1 MKAIHFRNACKAHED
16 LDYSG
21 YRSYQKMPLEREM
34 IHLED
39 GLHLST
45 QGRVWTQKEG
55 FFGGENALLGV
66 AHASKVETSRDE
78 LVEVYMDHVN
88 QVDSVDG
95 LAP

>member
-1 MKAIHFRNACKAHED
+1 
-16 LDYSG
+16 
-21 YRSYQKMPLEREM
+21 MPLEREM

-45 QGRVWTQKEG
+45 QGTVWTQKDC

-88 QVDSVDG
+88 QVDSFDG

>member
-1 MKAIHFRNACKAHED
+1 
-16 LDYSG
+16 
-21 YRSYQKMPLEREM
+21 MPLERDM

-45 QGRVWTQKEG
+45 QGTVWTQKDG

-66 AHASKVETSRDE
+66 AHASKVEASRDDDE

-88 QVDSVDG
+88 QDVVSFDG